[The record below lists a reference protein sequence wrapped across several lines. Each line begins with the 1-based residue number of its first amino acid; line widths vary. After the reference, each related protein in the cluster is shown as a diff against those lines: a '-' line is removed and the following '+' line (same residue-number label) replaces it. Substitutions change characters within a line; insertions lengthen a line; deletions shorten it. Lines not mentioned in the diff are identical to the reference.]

1 MERDDRDLHPDIEHA
16 LHALRDVD
24 VAGLAYEDALS
35 KLRST
40 LLDEALSAI
49 PSDIGVLIPL
59 LGKGWSQGT
68 LLKLFRDSGILT
80 KWQCRLVARR
90 KIFSAGP
97 DGRLVVSTRAVS
109 KSGATVALVVI
120 AMLMAAWMAG
130 ILALDKVGLTG
141 ITSSYLAGTLLG
153 LLASPWWD
161 FGFGVPRLIQQL
173 RTANI
178 PITLVCDQPTIT
190 QG

>member
-16 LHALRDVD
+16 LHALRDID
-24 VAGLAYEDALS
+24 VADLSYDEALS

-40 LLDEALSAI
+40 LLEDALPAI
-49 PSDIGVLIPL
+49 PSDIGALVPF
-59 LGKGWSQGT
+59 LGKGWNQRT
-68 LLKLFRDSGILT
+68 LLKLLRDSGILT

-97 DGRLVVSTRAVS
+97 DGRLVVSTRTVS
-109 KSGATVALVVI
+109 KGWATAALVAI
-120 AMLMAAWMAG
+120 AMVMAAWMAG
-130 ILALDKVGLTG
+130 ILTLDEVGLTG

-178 PITLVCDQPTIT
+178 PITLVCDKPTPM